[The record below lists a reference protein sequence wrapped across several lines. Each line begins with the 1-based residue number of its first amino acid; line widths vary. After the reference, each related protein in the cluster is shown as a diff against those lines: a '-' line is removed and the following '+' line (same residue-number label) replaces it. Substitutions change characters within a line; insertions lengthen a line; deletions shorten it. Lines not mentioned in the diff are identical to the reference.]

1 MKKLIVLF
9 MMLVCINIVTAI
21 EFPAGE
27 AFTLY
32 SIDKCEGPVFI
43 KMTST
48 QGMSQDDFNIEKCTQ
63 TSLVL
68 WECKCVHNFDVK
80 ILTKKSLVKEY
91 DVLIQYFLEYDDIPQ
106 TINGTPSIDYIV
118 QQNKIRSHSMLNI
131 NIAPPKYVKLPF
143 SIDVKM
149 KNAVVVSVIFFI
161 GIILFFVLR
170 YKNEFSKGGDT
181 NNDLFNYKT
190 KHEEDIQDILD
201 TIE

>member
-63 TSLVL
+63 ISLVL

-131 NIAPPKYVKLPF
+131 NIAPSKYVKLPF
-143 SIDVKM
+143 SIDIKM